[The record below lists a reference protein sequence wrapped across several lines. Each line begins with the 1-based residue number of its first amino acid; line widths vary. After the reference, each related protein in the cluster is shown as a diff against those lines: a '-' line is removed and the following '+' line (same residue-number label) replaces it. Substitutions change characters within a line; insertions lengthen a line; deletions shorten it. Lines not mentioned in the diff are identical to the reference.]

1 MRFKHHRQVRTLLI
15 LGRIWRAALI
25 QLGILRDN
33 HLSHRISMRAI
44 SRLPLFAFY
53 SFLIFTVTACSF
65 GGKETPSK
73 QASAPPAASAAA
85 PQTIPQNA
93 APATPTPMDI
103 FRNMAP
109 AEGMKFTPLF
119 AEPLKDDNAR
129 IRRLEDS
136 VQKLRN
142 DLDTVVPSMV
152 RMVSIEKDMKGL
164 VTQLQT
170 LTDTG
175 GTPVS
180 DQAVPPIVA
189 EAIAATPINAAPL
202 TTPPPLPVKKET
214 EPRNLVKVQEP
225 ALTNPPEAAPKGQ
238 LPPAGAASLSSGTEE
253 SKLKT
258 SSQEESKTKTSSG
271 TEESKSK
278 TKTSSS
284 APELGSVK
292 SLRIGD
298 HKDKTRLV
306 FDMTAKTALGAT
318 LENKGKTLVIDMA
331 KLKWLGK
338 QSWVADSG
346 ALVSAYH
353 IDGQK
358 LYIDLIY
365 PSQIK
370 LQQVLPPSKE
380 SSGYRAVI
388 DLFSADA
395 HKK

>member
-33 HLSHRISMRAI
+33 SLSQCIIVRETHRSVMRGI
-44 SRLPLFAFY
+44 PLFAFY
-53 SFLIFTVTACSF
+53 TFLIFAVSACSF
-65 GGKETPSK
+65 GGKETGTR
-73 QASAPPAASAAA
+73 QASAPPVTSAAA
-85 PQTIPQNA
+85 AQTIPQNA

-119 AEPLKDDNAR
+119 AEPLKDDSAR

-238 LPPAGAASLSSGTEE
+238 LPPAGAASLSSKMEE
-253 SKLKT
+253 SNTKT
-258 SSQEESKTKTSSG
+258 SSKVEESKT
-271 TEESKSK
+271 EI
-278 TKTSSS
+278 S

-306 FDMTAKTALGAT
+306 FDLTAKTALGAT
-318 LENKGKTLVIDMA
+318 LENKGKTLVIDLSQ
-331 KLKWLGK
+331 LKWLGK

-353 IDGQK
+353 TDGQK

-365 PSQIK
+365 PAQIK
-370 LQQVLPPSKE
+370 LQQLLPPSKE
-380 SSGYRAVI
+380 SSGFRAVI